1 MITTI
6 RQYLWFYLVT
16 AIVFLRSDRAKR
28 YGALLFMALSA
39 AIFSTLSTFHVS
51 GWMFVGTLWPNLS
64 QDTGLLWLALILFRK
79 GEILG
84 RRYPLV

>member
-6 RQYLWFYLVT
+6 RQYLWFCLAT

-39 AIFSTLSTFHVS
+39 AILSTFRVS
-51 GWMFVGTLWPNLS
+51 GWMFVGTLGLNLA
-64 QDTGLLWLALILFRK
+64 QNTGLLWLALIFFRK
-79 GEILG
+79 GEISG